1 MRGKREDDMS
11 IDYSKDFFLG
21 DQNIDRVMKVVIALA
36 REAYVTKDRLALIEK
51 KLDEQGIVSSDW
63 IDQFAPSDEE
73 SREIEHRRDEFVASI
88 LRPLVKDWVEPERG
102 RNDEN

>member
-1 MRGKREDDMS
+1 MS
-11 IDYSKDFFLG
+11 VDYSKDFYLG

-36 REAYVTKDRLALIEK
+36 REAYVTRDRLALIER

-63 IDQFAPSDEE
+63 LDQFSPSEDEQK
-73 SREIEHRRDEFVASI
+73 EIDVRRDEFVASI

-102 RNDEN
+102 RNEEN

>member
-1 MRGKREDDMS
+1 MS

-21 DQNIDRVMKVVIALA
+21 DQNIDRVMQVVIALA

-63 IDQFAPSDEE
+63 LDEFEPSDEE
-73 SREIEHRRDEFVASI
+73 REEIERRRDEYVASV
-88 LRPLVKDWVEPERG
+88 LRPLVKDWVEPDRG